1 MKPQFLVEHYLGI
14 WRIHCPCYE
23 KYSTG
28 KMTEGTIPVPPSPN
42 DHDAV
47 LLEGVSYSGGAQSG
61 WGKNPD
67 ERPAGQRAFL
77 QSHTMPDTQ
86 YTAVTADEGGKSLII
101 VVAYNNLFGMAK
113 MIWEYFKKT
122 G

>member
-1 MKPQFLVEHYLGI
+1 MIMTQSC
-14 WRIHCPCYE
+14 WREYRIPGGHKVAGE
-23 KYSTG
+23 KT
-28 KMTEGTIPVPPSPN
+28 
-42 DHDAV
+42 
-47 LLEGVSYSGGAQSG
+47 
-61 WGKNPD
+61 PD